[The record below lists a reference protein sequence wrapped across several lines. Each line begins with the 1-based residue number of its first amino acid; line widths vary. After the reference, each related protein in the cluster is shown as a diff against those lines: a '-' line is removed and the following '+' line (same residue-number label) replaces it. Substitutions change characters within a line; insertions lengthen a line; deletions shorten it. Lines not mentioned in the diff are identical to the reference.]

1 MRRKMK
7 REKKKTNATI
17 ANRFQRV
24 DVTKTQFGNNQ
35 KLLDNSFE
43 SNAHNYGKKAA
54 DVLGKVKG
62 DRFRHEKIKRKR
74 GYKGGTIT
82 TDVKSIPLDD
92 D

>member
-1 MRRKMK
+1 M
-7 REKKKTNATI
+7 NA
-17 ANRFQRV
+17 
-24 DVTKTQFGNNQ
+24 

-43 SNAHNYGKKAA
+43 SNAHQHGRKAA

-82 TDVKSIPLDD
+82 TDIKSIPLDD